1 MRNEHGTARRQ
12 RLWKIAMA
20 MVALALPLGACDLDK
35 LLEAD
40 DPFTVTPGV
49 ARDTANLETLFAGA
63 RSQFALAYTG
73 LQNREGGVIM
83 MAGLMS
89 DELYSSDSFGTRHA
103 VDRRAI
109 NYDLSNAA
117 SDHAFQYLQRAR
129 AESLNAI
136 DLFETSP
143 RAGSARHAELY
154 NIAGFAVVMLAE
166 NFCTGLPLSRIT
178 ETGVVFGD
186 PMSVTELYEL
196 AISYFDAAIGLP
208 SAGDAQ
214 QNLARVGKARA
225 LLDLQR
231 FTEAAQTAAMVP
243 SSFEFNI
250 EYSSGSFETPNA
262 IYNMNNEERRISV
275 ALQEGT
281 ANMGLPYGTVAQN
294 DPRVSIGAQPV
305 QSNSGDVDTWL
316 QLKYASLSASV
327 VLASG
332 IEADLIE
339 AEVALNMGASSA
351 YLTIL
356 NTLRSGIGLGGLA
369 DPGNAA
375 ARVDQFFAERAYWL
389 WLTGHRLSDMRRL
402 IRQYG
407 RQQEA
412 VFPTGTTEYGLS
424 FGTDLTLP
432 IPFEEINN
440 PNYSTCTDRGA

>member
-1 MRNEHGTARRQ
+1 
-12 RLWKIAMA
+12 
-20 MVALALPLGACDLDK
+20 
-35 LLEAD
+35 
-40 DPFTVTPGV
+40 
-49 ARDTANLETLFAGA
+49 
-63 RSQFALAYTG
+63 
-73 LQNREGGVIM
+73 
-83 MAGLMS
+83 
-89 DELYSSDSFGTRHA
+89 
-103 VDRRAI
+103 
-109 NYDLSNAA
+109 
-117 SDHAFQYLQRAR
+117 
-129 AESLNAI
+129 
-136 DLFETSP
+136 
-143 RAGSARHAELY
+143 
-154 NIAGFAVVMLAE
+154 
-166 NFCTGLPLSRIT
+166 
-178 ETGVVFGD
+178 
-186 PMSVTELYEL
+186 
-196 AISYFDAAIGLP
+196 
-208 SAGDAQ
+208 
-214 QNLARVGKARA
+214 
-225 LLDLQR
+225 
-231 FTEAAQTAAMVP
+231 
-243 SSFEFNI
+243 
-250 EYSSGSFETPNA
+250 
-262 IYNMNNEERRISV
+262 V

-412 VFPTGTTEYGLS
+412 VFPTGTTEYGLP